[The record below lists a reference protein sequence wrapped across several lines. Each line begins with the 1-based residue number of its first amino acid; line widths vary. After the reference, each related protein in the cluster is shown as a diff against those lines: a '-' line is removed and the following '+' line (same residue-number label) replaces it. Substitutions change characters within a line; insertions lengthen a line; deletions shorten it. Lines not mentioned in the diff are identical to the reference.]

1 MIRSRRFWILLI
13 AALVIAAGGAF
24 FYTQQT
30 TTAVAQPTADDELQT
45 AVARRGDLVVSAIG
59 AGNIVAAEEVTVG
72 FGSNGTL
79 VELLVQVGAKVSA
92 GDVLARV
99 DDAAAQQALVDAQL
113 QYQRAAM
120 QTDASVTT
128 TGVSYDDI
136 SVAQQEINLAEAQ
149 AVLDELLNW
158 EPDEADIAL
167 AEASLAAAEASYNA
181 ALGQASASSASIA
194 VSNIN
199 VDQAE
204 RALADAQ
211 AAYDVAWDSGRDWEL
226 GDPRMATALENERDR
241 TADSLLRAQE
251 SLQIAQLNYSST
263 VSTSGSS
270 SAANAQTS
278 LLNAQIALATAMSGP
293 DEDQIEAAETAVRQ
307 AQLSY
312 QQALLNREANELSLA
327 QAAIDLQKA
336 EEAVAATE
344 LIAPIAGT
352 VTTINGS
359 VGETVGGDLLVLAD
373 LSRPVLELFLDESD
387 LNMVGVGYE
396 VAVTFDALPDE
407 LFGGTVV
414 QIDPELS
421 VESGLTVVH
430 ALVALADFAKPQTLP
445 VGLNASV
452 EVIGGKAEDAVLVP
466 VEALREISPGQYAIF
481 VMEAGEPQL
490 RFVEVGIMDFTFAEI
505 LSGVDAGEEVTTGI
519 LQTQSE

>member
-1 MIRSRRFWILLI
+1 MLRSRRFWILLVL
-13 AALVIAAGGAF
+13 ALAIGAGGYF
-24 FYTQQT
+24 FYTQRT
-30 TTAVAQPTADDELQT
+30 VTAVAPNTAEDELQT

-79 VELLVQVGAKVSA
+79 VELLVQVGDKVSA
-92 GDVLARV
+92 GDVLARL
-99 DDAAAQQALVDAQL
+99 DDTTAQQALVDAQL

-136 SVAQQEINLAEAQ
+136 SVTQMEMNLATAQ
-149 AVLDELLNW
+149 ANLDELLNW
-158 EPDEADIAL
+158 TPDEDAIVL

-204 RALADAQ
+204 RALAAAQ
-211 AAYDVAWDSGRDWEL
+211 AAYDTAWDPGRDWEL

-270 SAANAQTS
+270 SAANAQTG
-278 LLNAQIALATAMSGP
+278 LLNAQMALAAALGGP
-293 DEDQIEAAETAVRQ
+293 DEDAIAAAETAVRQ
-307 AQLSY
+307 AQLSL

-336 EEAVAATE
+336 EAAVAATE
-344 LIAPIAGT
+344 LIAPMAGT
-352 VTTINGS
+352 VTTLNGS
-359 VGETVGGDLLVLAD
+359 VGETVGGSLLVLAD

-396 VAVTFDALPDE
+396 VAVTFDALPEEIFD
-407 LFGGTVV
+407 GTVV
-414 QIDPELS
+414 QIDPQLR

-430 ALVALADFAKPQTLP
+430 ALVALDDFAKPQTLP

-452 EVIGGKAEDAVLVP
+452 EVIGGRAQNAVLVP
-466 VEALREISPGQYAIF
+466 VEALREITPGQYTIF
-481 VMEAGEPQL
+481 VMENGEPVL

-505 LSGVDAGEEVTTGI
+505 LSGVEAGEEVTTGI